1 MKFMV
6 NWNYRI
12 RRTHRYMGVLLGIQF
27 FMWTIGGL
35 YFSWSNMDEIHGD
48 FQKKAPPQLLRT
60 SQGQGT
66 DLAFVSPSIAVKNL
80 KTKLEFD
87 ALLNIALI
95 DVLGKPTYRLEYLH
109 GGHHKMYQLA
119 DAQTGDL
126 RDPLSIEEATALAKQ
141 QYNGEPKVKSVESL
155 KEVNGHHEYRESPLP
170 AVAVTFEKP
179 MSTTVYVATEMGIVT
194 KYRNDKWRIFDFLWM
209 LHTMDYQ
216 SRDNIGNWL
225 LRAFSIF
232 GLLTIASGFT
242 LFFISRKKHSS

>member
-1 MKFMV
+1 M

-48 FQKKAPPQLLRT
+48 FQKKAPPQYRA
-60 SQGQGT
+60 
-66 DLAFVSPSIAVKNL
+66 DLAFVSPSVVVKNMDIAV
-80 KTKLEFD
+80 D
-87 ALLNIALI
+87 SILNIALI

-119 DAQTGDL
+119 DAQTGAL

-141 QYNGEPKVKSVESL
+141 QYNGEPKVKSVELL
-155 KEVNGHHEYRESPLP
+155 KDVNGHHEYRENPLP
-170 AVAVTFEKP
+170 AVAVTFEQP

-242 LFFISRKKHSS
+242 LFFISRKKQ